1 MNMID
6 ELTVETNQTQ
16 RSGLAT
22 IAMVCSFIICCPI
35 TTIVGPI
42 LGVIALLTLRGKPQ
56 LTGKGFAWTAI
67 VVGLISTIIWVGA
80 GLFFGRMALK
90 FIEQAGEVTT
100 TTIQAGFDKD
110 YTTFRAGLSQS
121 SSDVT
126 DEEIDQFITELESR
140 YGTFDSAVMNM
151 EEQQQG
157 IKPTA
162 NEAPLPIRLLFET
175 TDVPADVLMEV
186 IPSGGFEFEFKLGCI
201 RINDAK
207 LGDLIF
213 PKGSACDT
221 APEDPTKE
229 ESDEY
234 RS

>member
-6 ELTVETNQTQ
+6 ELSVEPNQPQ

-22 IAMVCSFIICCPI
+22 TAMVCSFIICCPI

-42 LGVIALLTLRGKPQ
+42 LGVIALLTLRGKPH

-67 VVGLISTIIWVGA
+67 VVGLISTILWVVA
-80 GLFFGRMALK
+80 GLFLGRMAVN

-110 YTTFRAGLSQS
+110 YATVRAGLTQS

-126 DEEIDQFITELESR
+126 DEEIAQFITELESR
-140 YGTFDSAVMNM
+140 YGKFDSAVMNLA
-151 EEQQQG
+151 EQDQTL
-157 IKPTA
+157 KPSA
-162 NEAPLPIRLLFET
+162 NEAPVPILLLFET
-175 TDVPADVLMEV
+175 TDVPADVLMEF
-186 IPSGGFEFEFKLGCI
+186 IKRGRIDFELKLGCI

-221 APEDPTKE
+221 PLEESTKE
-229 ESDEY
+229 ESNE
-234 RS
+234 

>member
-67 VVGLISTIIWVGA
+67 VVGLISTILWVGA

-213 PKGSACDT
+213 PKDSDCDST
-221 APEDPTKE
+221 VQDSIEPQPVALD
-229 ESDEY
+229 S
-234 RS
+234 